1 MNMKKIA
8 VITSGG
14 DAPGMNAAIRAI
26 TKVGIFN
33 SLEVIGFEDG
43 FQGIIENRFV
53 ELTYSSVNN
62 IIQLGGTIIGTARS
76 KEFMTIEGRKKAFNN
91 LKKNTIDGLIVIG
104 GDGSFAGAKCL
115 LDEFDLPV
123 IGIPGTIDNDIEGTD
138 YTIGYDTCLNTI
150 VDAIDKIRDTATSH
164 HRIFFV
170 EVMGR
175 HAGKLALNSAIA
187 SGAEDVLVPEKDQN
201 IEDLANNLKSLNKG
215 TRSSIVIVAEGD
227 ELGGAAKVC
236 ESIKPFL
243 EEYDLRFSVLGH
255 VQRGGNPSS
264 FDRIVATQMG
274 VEAVSCLLEG
284 EKEAMIG
291 LHEGKIFRSSL
302 TDPIYKTRKLNND
315 KIELLRKVRTLK

>member
-1 MNMKKIA
+1 MKKIA

-14 DAPGMNAAIRAI
+14 DAPGMNAALRAI
-26 TKVGIFN
+26 TKAGIYN

-76 KEFMTIEGRKKAFNN
+76 KEFMTLEGRKKAFEN
-91 LKKNTIDGLIVIG
+91 LTKNKIDGLIVIG

-115 LDEFDLPV
+115 LEEFNLPV

-236 ESIKPFL
+236 SLINPYLPDF
-243 EEYDLRFSVLGH
+243 DLRYTVLGH

-284 EKEAMIG
+284 EKESMIG

-302 TDPIYKTRKLNND
+302 SIPIYKTRNLNND

>member
-1 MNMKKIA
+1 
-8 VITSGG
+8 
-14 DAPGMNAAIRAI
+14 
-26 TKVGIFN
+26 
-33 SLEVIGFEDG
+33 
-43 FQGIIENRFV
+43 
-53 ELTYSSVNN
+53 
-62 IIQLGGTIIGTARS
+62 
-76 KEFMTIEGRKKAFNN
+76 
-91 LKKNTIDGLIVIG
+91 
-104 GDGSFAGAKCL
+104 
-115 LDEFDLPV
+115 
-123 IGIPGTIDNDIEGTD
+123 
-138 YTIGYDTCLNTI
+138 
-150 VDAIDKIRDTATSH
+150 
-164 HRIFFV
+164 
-170 EVMGR
+170 MGR

>member
-1 MNMKKIA
+1 MKKIA

-26 TKVGIFN
+26 TKSGIYS
-33 SLEVIGFEDG
+33 SLEVVGFEDG
-43 FQGIIENRFV
+43 FQGIIENRFIQ
-53 ELTYSSVNN
+53 LTYSTVNN

-76 KEFMTIEGRKKAFNN
+76 KEFMSIEGRKKAFEN
-91 LKKNTIDGLIVIG
+91 LKRNNIDGLIVIG

-115 LDEFDLPV
+115 LDEFEIPV
-123 IGIPGTIDNDIEGTD
+123 VGIPGTIDNDIEGTD

-150 VDAIDKIRDTATSH
+150 VEAIDKIRDTATSH

-175 HAGKLALNSAIA
+175 NAGKLALNSAIA
-187 SGAEDVLVPEKDQN
+187 SGAEDVLVPEQDQS
-201 IEDLANNLKSLNKG
+201 IEDLAKNLKSLNKG

-227 ELGGAAKVC
+227 ELGGASKVTDQ
-236 ESIKPFL
+236 IKPFL
-243 EEYDLRFSVLGH
+243 PEYDLKYTVLGH

-274 VEAVSCLLEG
+274 AEAVSSLLDG
-284 EKEAMIG
+284 EKETMIG

-302 TDPIYKTRKLNND
+302 TNPIYNTRNLNKE

>member
-1 MNMKKIA
+1 MKKIA

-14 DAPGMNAAIRAI
+14 DAPGMNAALRAI
-26 TKVGIFN
+26 TKAGIFN

-76 KEFMTIEGRKKAFNN
+76 KEFMTLEGRKKAFDNLSKNN
-91 LKKNTIDGLIVIG
+91 IEGLIVIG

-115 LDEFDLPV
+115 LEEFNLPV

-236 ESIKPFL
+236 SLINPYLPDF
-243 EEYDLRFSVLGH
+243 DLRYTVLGH

-284 EKEAMIG
+284 EKESMIG

-302 TDPIYKTRKLNND
+302 TIPIYKTRNLNND

>member
-1 MNMKKIA
+1 MMKIA

-14 DAPGMNAAIRAI
+14 DAPGMNAALRAI
-26 TKVGIFN
+26 TKAGIYN

-76 KEFMTIEGRKKAFNN
+76 KEFMTLEGRKKAFEN
-91 LKKNTIDGLIVIG
+91 LTKNKIDGLIVIG

-115 LDEFDLPV
+115 LEEFNLPV

-236 ESIKPFL
+236 SLINPYLPDF
-243 EEYDLRFSVLGH
+243 DLRYTVLGH

-284 EKEAMIG
+284 EKESMIG

-302 TDPIYKTRKLNND
+302 SIPIYKTRNLNND

>member
-1 MNMKKIA
+1 MKKIA

-26 TKVGIFN
+26 TKSGIYN
-33 SLEVIGFEDG
+33 SLEVVGFEDG
-43 FQGIIENRFV
+43 FQGIIENRCI
-53 ELTYSSVNN
+53 ELTYSTVNN

-76 KEFMTIEGRKKAFNN
+76 KEFMTQSGRLKAYQN
-91 LKKNTIDGLIVIG
+91 LKNNKVEGLIVIG

-115 LDEFDLPV
+115 LDEFDIPV

-150 VDAIDKIRDTATSH
+150 VEAIDKIRDTATSH

-175 HAGKLALNSAIA
+175 NAGKLALNSAIA
-187 SGAEDVLVPEKDQN
+187 SGAEDVLVPEQDQN
-201 IEDLANNLKSLNKG
+201 IEDLAKILKSLNKG

-227 ELGGAAKVC
+227 ELGGASKVTQLI
-236 ESIKPFL
+236 SPFL
-243 EEYDLRFSVLGH
+243 PEYDLKYTVLGH

-274 VEAVSCLLEG
+274 VEAVSCLLDG
-284 EKEAMIG
+284 EKETMIG
-291 LHEGKIFRSSL
+291 LHEGKVFRSSL
-302 TDPIYKTRKLNND
+302 SNPIYRTRSLNNE

>member
-1 MNMKKIA
+1 MKKIA

-14 DAPGMNAAIRAI
+14 DAPGMNAALRAI
-26 TKVGIFN
+26 TKAGIYN

-76 KEFMTIEGRKKAFNN
+76 KEFMTLEGRKKAFEN
-91 LKKNTIDGLIVIG
+91 LTKNKIDGLIVIG
-104 GDGSFAGAKCL
+104 GDGSFAGAKFL
-115 LDEFDLPV
+115 LEEFNLPV

-227 ELGGAAKVC
+227 ELGGAAEVC
-236 ESIKPFL
+236 SLINPYLPDF
-243 EEYDLRFSVLGH
+243 DLRYTVLGH

-284 EKEAMIG
+284 EKESMIG

-302 TDPIYKTRKLNND
+302 SIPIYKTRNLNND

>member
-1 MNMKKIA
+1 MKKIA

-14 DAPGMNAAIRAI
+14 DAPGMNAALRAI
-26 TKVGIFN
+26 TKAGIYN

-76 KEFMTIEGRKKAFNN
+76 KEFMTLEGRKKAFENLTKNN
-91 LKKNTIDGLIVIG
+91 IDGLIVIG

-115 LDEFDLPV
+115 LEEFNLPV

-236 ESIKPFL
+236 SLINPYLPDF
-243 EEYDLRFSVLGH
+243 DLRYTVLGH

-274 VEAVSCLLEG
+274 AEAVSCLLEG
-284 EKEAMIG
+284 EKESMIG

-302 TDPIYKTRKLNND
+302 SIPIYKTRNLNND